1 MAVLLVELVF
11 CVSHIADGTPKRT
24 LHCRY
29 SRAVHESRGNAE
41 ACGERS
47 LAAGIMTNYLP

>member
-11 CVSHIADGTPKRT
+11 CVCYIADGTPKRT

-29 SRAVHESRGNAE
+29 PRAVHESRGNAE
-41 ACGERS
+41 ACGMAS
-47 LAAGIMTNYLP
+47 APWLPES